1 MAIKKDP
8 LLIKFGNVVQS
19 ERRKAGMTQEDL
31 AELADVHRTYVGMV
45 ERAEKN
51 VTLTSLQK
59 ISNALRI
66 PMSSILRRVE
76 KL

>member
-1 MAIKKDP
+1 MAIKKHA
-8 LLIKFGNVVQS
+8 LLIKLGKVVQE
-19 ERRKAGMTQEDL
+19 ERRKAGMSQESL
-31 AELADVHRTYVGMV
+31 AELADVHRTYVGMI

-59 ISNALRI
+59 ISQALRI

-76 KL
+76 KS